1 MEIRPL
7 TPPTPGP
14 QGLDALGAT
23 AARRRDAGGPCPR
36 AHPRPSNPR

>member
-7 TPPTPGP
+7 TPPTSGP

-23 AARRRDAGGPCPR
+23 AAAAVTQEAPVPQSTS
-36 AHPRPSNPR
+36 APSNPR